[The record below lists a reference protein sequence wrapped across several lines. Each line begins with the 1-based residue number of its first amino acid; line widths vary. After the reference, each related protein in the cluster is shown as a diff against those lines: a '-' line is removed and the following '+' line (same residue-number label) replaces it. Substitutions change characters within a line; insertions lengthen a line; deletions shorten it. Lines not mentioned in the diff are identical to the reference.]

1 MEYIFIT
8 IAAITITTVLFY
20 MLMNRVFR
28 IRISIKPLILCA
40 LCSLFLTLI
49 LPRIII
55 SFTGLA
61 GTVSVLT
68 IFSVVFAYFVAF
80 YEHKKIKVSALATN
94 SIEEFSFPIVLQT
107 EEENQATKTGLNPLH
122 YPEVSKTNLHDIP
135 GMSNSINL
143 QNLAIEDDPYSENI
157 LDYAYQQKEV
167 KNYDE
172 ALRAFKE
179 ILQIDPSSSDAPFVV
194 IEIGSLLKLRGA
206 YDEAIQVFLDAKSLP
221 GLQDDPDLRQEFI
234 NTIAYLRIIKNV
246 LIYRGVGLLPFNK
259 ISEDVTQEIEKEY
272 CEWRGLS

>member
-8 IAAITITTVLFY
+8 VAVITITTALFY
-20 MLMNRVFR
+20 LLMNRFFR

-68 IFSVVFAYFVAF
+68 VFAVAFAYFVAF
-80 YEHKKIKVSALATN
+80 YEHKKIKVSASTTH
-94 SIEEFSFPIVLQT
+94 SIEEISFPVTLQV
-107 EEENQATKTGLNPLH
+107 EEANQAIKKGLLPLSCS
-122 YPEVSKTNLHDIP
+122 EVVKANFHDIP
-135 GMSNSINL
+135 VMSDSVN
-143 QNLAIEDDPYSENI
+143 QNLAIKDELYSENI
-157 LDYAYQQKEV
+157 LDYAYQQKEAQ
-167 KNYDE
+167 NYDE
-172 ALRAFKE
+172 ALRAFKQ
-179 ILQIDPSSSDAPFVV
+179 ILQTDPSSSDAPFAV

-221 GLQDDPDLRQEFI
+221 SLQQDPDLGQEFI

-246 LIYRGVGLLPFNK
+246 LIYRGVGLLPFSK
-259 ISEDVTQEIEKEY
+259 ISEDVIQEIEKEY
-272 CEWRGLS
+272 SEWRGLS